1 MKGGIFMPEKEN
13 MAKRP
18 LNVGLLAHVDAGKTT
33 LSEALMYVSGW
44 RRTLGRVDHRDSL
57 LDTHAL
63 ERERGITIFSKQARL
78 ETPHRAIT
86 LVDTPGHVDFSAEAE
101 RTMPVLDCAV
111 LVVSGTDGIQAH
123 TLTLWRLLERYGV
136 PTFLFLNKM
145 DLPGSD
151 REKLLE
157 QLRTQ
162 FGSGVVDFTA
172 PEAEILEN
180 AALCDEA
187 LLETYLETGTVT
199 RGNLRSLVGARKL
212 FPLCFGSALKLEGVE
227 TLLALVDE
235 LAPAAEYG
243 SDFAARVYKI
253 SRDETGARL
262 TWLKV
267 TGGSMRVRQP
277 LVLTDAQG
285 KQTEEKVQQ
294 LRLYSGDKFAAPEEI
309 PAPDDTSEK
318 GRSFM
323 DRIPDVDDGME
334 ESYDSRLTEPEI
346 GSEIIP
352 DESAMDSHGM
362 LEHGEEEPPF
372 DPSILDDPD
381 LQELPEEPSEPEPPK
396 DEIAEQE
403 YRDNDG
409 SFDAAAD
416 APAPELKTPARQ
428 RPVKKG
434 RPKKTR
440 GEGLLGIPHIL
451 VTIVWLA
458 LIVVIG
464 VTMGRMIWVC
474 AADVLAFGRE
484 NKPVTVT
491 VYESDTMDSI
501 TDKLYD
507 AGLIRYKS
515 LFHFYADISHAEKK
529 IDPGIYDLNTRYDYH
544 ALVNMMSAS
553 STREVVED
561 LLIPEGYTCRQI
573 FALLEENRICTAQD
587 LSAYAA
593 NGALK
598 DYWFLE
604 NVTRGDKYCLEG
616 FLFPDTYDFYKNSSP
631 REVLEKMLDN
641 FDYRFSEEMRAQ
653 IDTLNATVTDGS
665 FTVREVT
672 IVASLIEKET
682 ASASESPR
690 IAGVIYNRLF
700 HWDYP
705 ALLNI
710 DAAIIYAQDGVSDHI
725 DTSLDSPYN
734 TYLHVGLTPTP
745 IANPGLASLQAAL
758 NPESH
763 NYYYYVLNPATG
775 AHQFSTTQEEH
786 EQYRAQFAAAAAAAS
801 TQSEGE

>member
-1 MKGGIFMPEKEN
+1 MKTFPIGGVHPSENKLSGAKPIEVLPLPDVVTIPLAQHIGAPAVAKVAKGDRVLTGQLIAEAGSFMSANIHSPVSGTVTAVDMVPN
-13 MAKRP
+13 GQGLRQMMITIKRE
-18 LNVGLLAHVDAGKTT
+18 GDDWAEGIDR
-33 LSEALMYVSGW
+33 SEALVKVCSFSAQEIIAKIKDAGIVGMGGATFPTHVKLSVPPGKKAECVIINGVECEPYLTS
-44 RRTLGRVDHRDSL
+44 DHR
-57 LDTHAL
+57 T
-63 ERERGITIFSKQARL
+63 
-78 ETPHRAIT
+78 
-86 LVDTPGHVDFSAEAE
+86 
-101 RTMPVLDCAV
+101 
-111 LVVSGTDGIQAH
+111 
-123 TLTLWRLLERYGV
+123 
-136 PTFLFLNKM
+136 
-145 DLPGSD
+145 
-151 REKLLE
+151 
-157 QLRTQ
+157 
-162 FGSGVVDFTA
+162 
-172 PEAEILEN
+172 
-180 AALCDEA
+180 
-187 LLETYLETGTVT
+187 
-199 RGNLRSLVGARKL
+199 
-212 FPLCFGSALKLEGVE
+212 
-227 TLLALVDE
+227 
-235 LAPAAEYG
+235 
-243 SDFAARVYKI
+243 
-253 SRDETGARL
+253 
-262 TWLKV
+262 
-267 TGGSMRVRQP
+267 
-277 LVLTDAQG
+277 
-285 KQTEEKVQQ
+285 
-294 LRLYSGDKFAAPEEI
+294 
-309 PAPDDTSEK
+309 
-318 GRSFM
+318 
-323 DRIPDVDDGME
+323 
-334 ESYDSRLTEPEI
+334 
-346 GSEIIP
+346 
-352 DESAMDSHGM
+352 M

-381 LQELPEEPSEPEPPK
+381 LQELPEEPAEPEPSK

-403 YRDNDG
+403 YRDSDG
-409 SFDAAAD
+409 DFDAAED
-416 APAPELKTPARQ
+416 APAPERKASGRQ

-458 LIVVIG
+458 LIGVIG
-464 VTMGRMIWVC
+464 VTLGRMIWVC

-484 NKPVTVT
+484 NKPVTIT

-515 LFHFYADISHAEKK
+515 LFNFYADISHAEKK

>member
-1 MKGGIFMPEKEN
+1 MGGVHPSENKLSCAKPIEVLPLPDVVTIPLAQHIGAPAVAKVAKG
-13 MAKRP
+13 
-18 LNVGLLAHVDAGKTT
+18 D
-33 LSEALMYVSGW
+33 
-44 RRTLGRVDHRDSL
+44 RVL
-57 LDTHAL
+57 TGQL
-63 ERERGITIFSKQARL
+63 I
-78 ETPHRAIT
+78 
-86 LVDTPGHVDFSAEAE
+86 AEA
-101 RTMPVLDCAV
+101 
-111 LVVSGTDGIQAH
+111 
-123 TLTLWRLLERYGV
+123 
-136 PTFLFLNKM
+136 
-145 DLPGSD
+145 GS
-151 REKLLE
+151 
-157 QLRTQ
+157 
-162 FGSGVVDFTA
+162 FMSA
-172 PEAEILEN
+172 NIHSPIS
-180 AALCDEA
+180 
-187 LLETYLETGTVT
+187 GTVT
-199 RGNLRSLVGARKL
+199 AVDAVPNGQGLRQVMITIKREGDEWAEGIDRSETLVRECALSSAEIIARIKDAGIVGMGGATFPTHVKL
-212 FPLCFGSALKLEGVE
+212 SVPPGKKAECVIINGVE
-227 TLLALVDE
+227 CEPYLT
-235 LAPAAEYG
+235 
-243 SDFAARVYKI
+243 SDHR
-253 SRDETGARL
+253 T
-262 TWLKV
+262 
-267 TGGSMRVRQP
+267 
-277 LVLTDAQG
+277 
-285 KQTEEKVQQ
+285 
-294 LRLYSGDKFAAPEEI
+294 
-309 PAPDDTSEK
+309 
-318 GRSFM
+318 
-323 DRIPDVDDGME
+323 
-334 ESYDSRLTEPEI
+334 
-346 GSEIIP
+346 
-352 DESAMDSHGM
+352 M

-381 LQELPEEPSEPEPPK
+381 LQELPEEPAEPEPSK

-403 YRDNDG
+403 YRDSDG
-409 SFDAAAD
+409 DFDAAED
-416 APAPELKTPARQ
+416 APAPERKASGRQ

-464 VTMGRMIWVC
+464 VTLGRMIWVC

-484 NKPVTVT
+484 NKPVTIT

-515 LFHFYADISHAEKK
+515 LFNFYADISHAEKK

-631 REVLEKMLDN
+631 REILEKMLDN

>member
-1 MKGGIFMPEKEN
+1 MNLRTFRIGGVHPEEN
-13 MAKRP
+13 KITAEMATQVAP
-18 LNVGLLAHVDAGKTT
+18 LP
-33 LSEALMYVSGW
+33 
-44 RRTLGRVDHRDSL
+44 
-57 LDTHAL
+57 
-63 ERERGITIFSKQARL
+63 KQAIFPL
-78 ETPHRAIT
+78 GQHIGAPAKPVVAKGDKVKVGT
-86 LVDTPGHVDFSAEAE
+86 LIAEAGGFVSA
-101 RTMPVLDCAV
+101 PIYSS
-111 LVVSGTDGIQAH
+111 VSGTVFKVDTSIDATGYRKPCIIINVEGDE
-123 TLTLWRLLERYGV
+123 WEE
-136 PTFLFLNKM
+136 
-145 DLPGSD
+145 SID
-151 REKLLE
+151 RSEKL
-157 QLRTQ
+157 
-162 FGSGVVDFTA
+162 
-172 PEAEILEN
+172 
-180 AALCDEA
+180 
-187 LLETYLETGTVT
+187 
-199 RGNLRSLVGARKL
+199 
-212 FPLCFGSALKLEGVE
+212 E
-227 TLLALVDE
+227 TLEAH
-235 LAPAAEYG
+235 
-243 SDFAARVYKI
+243 SD
-253 SRDETGARL
+253 L
-262 TWLKV
+262 T
-267 TGGSMRVRQP
+267 
-277 LVLTDAQG
+277 
-285 KQTEEKVQQ
+285 
-294 LRLYSGDKFAAPEEI
+294 PEEI
-309 PAPDDTSEK
+309 VNRIKVAGVTGMGGAGFPTFIKLCPPPGAKAECVIINGVECEPYLTSDH
-318 GRSFM
+318 R
-323 DRIPDVDDGME
+323 
-334 ESYDSRLTEPEI
+334 T
-346 GSEIIP
+346 
-352 DESAMDSHGM
+352 M

-381 LQELPEEPSEPEPPK
+381 LQELPEEPAEPEPSK

-403 YRDNDG
+403 YRDSDG
-409 SFDAAAD
+409 DFDAAED
-416 APAPELKTPARQ
+416 APAPERKASGRQ

-464 VTMGRMIWVC
+464 VTLGRMIWVC

-484 NKPVTVT
+484 NKPVTIT

-501 TDKLYD
+501 TDKLYN

-515 LFHFYADISHAEKK
+515 LFNFYADISHAEKK

>member
-1 MKGGIFMPEKEN
+1 
-13 MAKRP
+13 MAKT
-18 LNVGLLAHVDAGKTT
+18 K
-33 LSEALMYVSGW
+33 E
-44 RRTLGRVDHRDSL
+44 
-57 LDTHAL
+57 
-63 ERERGITIFSKQARL
+63 ITIGEQKFTLQSVSPSWYYDFNDECGNTGSGKRKSAKYMDGMFKNCVVAPAEVKAKGMEFFDDNEDLKTAEKLVSEDVIGKEPASQPEEIPAEVEEPVAE
-78 ETPHRAIT
+78 ETPVAED
-86 LVDTPGHVDFSAEAE
+86 VPAFEDDSAQDDIPIFE
-101 RTMPVLDCAV
+101 D
-111 LVVSGTDGIQAH
+111 
-123 TLTLWRLLERYGV
+123 V
-136 PTFLFLNKM
+136 PPIA
-145 DLPGSD
+145 D
-151 REKLLE
+151 
-157 QLRTQ
+157 
-162 FGSGVVDFTA
+162 A
-172 PEAEILEN
+172 P
-180 AALCDEA
+180 
-187 LLETYLETGTVT
+187 
-199 RGNLRSLVGARKL
+199 
-212 FPLCFGSALKLEGVE
+212 
-227 TLLALVDE
+227 
-235 LAPAAEYG
+235 
-243 SDFAARVYKI
+243 
-253 SRDETGARL
+253 
-262 TWLKV
+262 
-267 TGGSMRVRQP
+267 
-277 LVLTDAQG
+277 
-285 KQTEEKVQQ
+285 
-294 LRLYSGDKFAAPEEI
+294 APEEI

-381 LQELPEEPSEPEPPK
+381 LQELPEEPAEPEPSK

-403 YRDNDG
+403 YRDSDG
-409 SFDAAAD
+409 DFDAAED
-416 APAPELKTPARQ
+416 APTPERKASGRQ

-464 VTMGRMIWVC
+464 VTLGRMIWVC

-484 NKPVTVT
+484 NKPVTIT
-491 VYESDTMDSI
+491 IYESDTMDSI

-515 LFHFYADISHAEKK
+515 LFNFYADISHAEKK